1 MSGKRYHDDSHNC
14 APDDGDDDDDQT
26 SSRPRHD
33 LQNNID
39 QLHEIINYELQML
52 PSHSLNMV
60 ERLHEI
66 INEQHEWLAASINDC
81 VQMGSGLVNFGL

>member
-1 MSGKRYHDDSHNC
+1 MSGKRYDDSHNC
-14 APDDGDDDDDQT
+14 APDDDDDDQT

-66 INEQHEWLAASINDC
+66 IDEQHEWLAASINDC
-81 VQMGSGLVNFGL
+81 AQMGSGPVNVGL